1 MIKKTV
7 GFIGLGVMGKPMAM
21 NLIKAGFSLIAHNR
35 SRAPVEALVAAGA
48 SAAATPRE
56 VAQRADVIITMLP
69 DTPDVDAVV
78 QGTDG
83 ILRGIRPGTIYV
95 DMSTISPVT
104 ARFLAGKIAEKGAAM
119 LDAPVSGGDVGARN
133 ATLSIMV
140 GGPKDTFDACQDV
153 FQALGK
159 TIVRIGD
166 SGAGQIAKACNQI
179 IVGMNLTA
187 IGEALVLAAKA
198 GVDPARV
205 VQALAGGLAGSRALD
220 LKAPK
225 VLSRDFAPG
234 FRSKLHYKDLG
245 IALATGSAYGVPLP
259 VTGLIHEL
267 FGAMLAAGRAD
278 LDHSGIVTVIE
289 DLARI
294 EVRPAATE

>member
-1 MIKKTV
+1 MTKKTV

-21 NLIKAGFSLIAHNR
+21 NLIKAGFPLVAHNR
-35 SRAPVEALVAAGA
+35 SRAPVDALVAAGA
-48 SAAATPRE
+48 RAAATPRE

-78 QGTDG
+78 QGPDG

-104 ARFLAGKIAEKGAAM
+104 TRFLAEKIAEKGAAM

-153 FQALGK
+153 FLALGK
-159 TIVRIGD
+159 TIVHIGD

-179 IVGMNLTA
+179 IVAMNLTA

-225 VLSRDFAPG
+225 VLSRDFTPG
-234 FRSKLHYKDLG
+234 FRSKLHHKDLG

-259 VTGLIHEL
+259 VTALIREL

-289 DLARI
+289 DLARV
-294 EVRPAATE
+294 EVRPADTE